1 MSPWLPTTTCCANVY
16 ITMKKPIL
24 IAAGILVILIGIRT
38 IMTMGKPDDKQLV
51 REALQESITASKEG
65 RPGGVMDKISDKLT
79 VNSQQVASMNQIANW
94 IRDSKPDVEVP
105 KQDPVI
111 MGDEAQITSPVR
123 VKLTLPG
130 GSGFDQTI
138 QDVTLIFAKES
149 ATDWLIIPARKWR
162 LKEVKLPDNVMDQ
175 FSGFGG
181 SFGGFGGLGGLGL

>member
-1 MSPWLPTTTCCANVY
+1 
-16 ITMKKPIL
+16 MKKPIL